1 MREDERNG
9 IFIRSIVRELDEEAG
24 RLPPAVAGR
33 LRDGRLR
40 AIGVP
45 QGGWFCCRIV
55 PRWITAGGL
64 ATVTM
69 LGVALSIWYGG
80 RHASVQVK
88 SPDELEIA
96 SAQEQL
102 EMYEDLDFYRWLA
115 DQPRN
120 GQGGVKR

>member
-1 MREDERNG
+1 MREDERDE

-24 RLPPAVAGR
+24 RLPPPVAGQ

-45 QGGWFCCRIV
+45 QGGWLWCHIV

-64 ATVTM
+64 ATVTV
-69 LGVALSIWYGG
+69 LVVALSIWYGG
-80 RHASVQVK
+80 RTSRVQIR
-88 SPDELEIA
+88 SLDELEIA

-115 DQPRN
+115 DHPAT
-120 GQGGVKR
+120 GKGK